1 MLRLKVV
8 FVELGMGVD
17 LHGQDLTVAAVRACR
32 NAIERNSL
40 PGWSMLC
47 PGGDK
52 RHFRVRVTLGV
63 PEAPGAAPLDT
74 EKVKAVFPYGEV
86 EVRVRPGGLV
96 ADSGVLLTDK
106 GDRNQD
112 IIMVCAAVE
121 AGVAEA

>member
-1 MLRLKVV
+1 MKVL

-40 PGWSMLC
+40 PGWRMLC
-47 PGGDK
+47 PNGDK
-52 RHFRVRVTLGV
+52 RYMRVRVTLGV
-63 PEAPGAAPLDT
+63 PDLPDTPPLDI
-74 EKVKAVFPYGEV
+74 EQVKAVFPYGEV

-96 ADSGVLLTDK
+96 ADSGVLLPDK
-106 GDRNQD
+106 GDRTQE